1 MTVRRPHGWRGVP
14 LAVTEQVFDT
24 GRVAVPAPD
33 LVALRQLGE
42 RVRPLS
48 AAAERVLPVP
58 PAFAGLIPQGG
69 LVRGST
75 VVTSG
80 SAATSLALALAGPAT
95 AGGSWCAAIGI
106 AHLGLLA
113 AAELGVVLSRTLL
126 IAEPE
131 PQEWAGTVA
140 ALLDA
145 VEVVLVQPTA
155 PITPTVQR
163 RLVARAR
170 DRGSVLVQAGGHPGV
185 WAAQPDLTVAAGTSR
200 WEGVGVGHGRLR
212 ARRVEISV
220 SGRRGAVRPR
230 AAELWLPGPEGQIAL
245 VAPAR
250 PAADPTARPAL
261 EVPAWRDAG

>member
-1 MTVRRPHGWRGVP
+1 M
-14 LAVTEQVFDT
+14 
-24 GRVAVPAPD
+24 AVPAPD
-33 LVALRQLGE
+33 LVALRELGE

-80 SAATSLALALAGPAT
+80 SAASSLALALAWPAT
-95 AGGSWCAAIGI
+95 AAGSWCAVVGV

-113 AAELGVVLSRTLL
+113 AAELGVALERTLL
-126 IAEPE
+126 IADPG

-145 VEVVLVQPTA
+145 VEVVLVQPTGS
-155 PITPTVQR
+155 ISPTTQR

-170 DRGSVLVQAGGHPGV
+170 DRGSVLLQAGGRPEV
-185 WAAQPDLTVAAGTSR
+185 WAAQPDLAVASGASR
-200 WEGVGVGHGRLR
+200 WEGVGIGHGRLR
-212 ARRVEISV
+212 ARRVAVQV

-230 AAELWLPGPEGQIAL
+230 EAELWLPGPDGQVAL
-245 VAPAR
+245 AAPAR
-250 PAADPTARPAL
+250 PVGGADDLAAGRTTDRTADRRMLDA
-261 EVPAWRDAG
+261 PAWRDAG

>member
-1 MTVRRPHGWRGVP
+1 M
-14 LAVTEQVFDT
+14 
-24 GRVAVPAPD
+24 AVPAPD
-33 LVALRQLGE
+33 LVALRELGE

-80 SAATSLALALAGPAT
+80 SAASSLALALAGPAT
-95 AGGSWCAAIGI
+95 AAGSWCAVVGV

-113 AAELGVVLSRTLL
+113 AAELGVALERTLL
-126 IAEPE
+126 FADPG

-145 VEVVLVQPTA
+145 VEVVLVQPTGS
-155 PITPTVQR
+155 ISPTTQR

-170 DRGSVLVQAGGHPGV
+170 DRGSVLLQAGGRPEV
-185 WAAQPDLTVAAGTSR
+185 WAAQPDLAVASGASR
-200 WEGVGVGHGRLR
+200 WEGVGIGHGRLR
-212 ARRVEISV
+212 ARRVAVQV

-230 AAELWLPGPEGQIAL
+230 EAELWLPGPDGQVAL
-245 VAPAR
+245 AAPAR
-250 PAADPTARPAL
+250 PVGGADDLAAGRTTERTADRRMLDA
-261 EVPAWRDAG
+261 PAWRDAG

>member
-1 MTVRRPHGWRGVP
+1 M
-14 LAVTEQVFDT
+14 FDT
-24 GRVAVPAPD
+24 GGVAVPAPD

-48 AAAERVLPVP
+48 AAAERTLPVP

-95 AGGSWCAAIGI
+95 AAGSWCAVVGV

-113 AAELGVVLSRTLL
+113 AAELGVALERTLL
-126 IAEPE
+126 IADPG
-131 PQEWAGTVA
+131 PQEWGGTVA

-145 VEVVLVQPTA
+145 VEIVLVQPTA
-155 PITPTVQR
+155 SITPTVQR

-170 DRGSVLVQAGGHPGV
+170 DRGSVLLQAGGRSEV

-200 WEGVGVGHGRLR
+200 WEGVGIGHGRLR
-212 ARRVEISV
+212 ARRVPVSV

-230 AAELWLPGPEGQIAL
+230 EAELWLPGPDGQIA
-245 VAPAR
+245 VAAPAR
-250 PAADPTARPAL
+250 PAVDAGDPPAL
-261 EVPAWRDAG
+261 AAPAWRDAG

>member
-1 MTVRRPHGWRGVP
+1 M
-14 LAVTEQVFDT
+14 
-24 GRVAVPAPD
+24 AVPAPD
-33 LVALRQLGE
+33 LAALRELGE

-80 SAATSLALALAGPAT
+80 SAASSLALALAGPAT
-95 AGGSWCAAIGI
+95 AAGSWCAVVGA

-113 AAELGVVLSRTLL
+113 AAELGVALERTLL
-126 IAEPE
+126 IADPG

-145 VEVVLVQPTA
+145 VEVVVVQPTGS
-155 PITPTVQR
+155 ITPTVQR

-170 DRGSVLVQAGGHPGV
+170 DRGSVLLQAGGCSEV
-185 WAAQPDLTVAAGTSR
+185 WASRPDLAVDSGASR
-200 WEGVGVGHGRLR
+200 WE
-212 ARRVEISV
+212 
-220 SGRRGAVRPR
+220 
-230 AAELWLPGPEGQIAL
+230 
-245 VAPAR
+245 
-250 PAADPTARPAL
+250 
-261 EVPAWRDAG
+261 

>member
-1 MTVRRPHGWRGVP
+1 M
-14 LAVTEQVFDT
+14 
-24 GRVAVPAPD
+24 AVPAPD
-33 LVALRQLGE
+33 LAALRELGE

-80 SAATSLALALAGPAT
+80 SAASSLALALAGPAT
-95 AGGSWCAAIGI
+95 AAGSWCAVVGV

-113 AAELGVVLSRTLL
+113 AAELGVALERTLL
-126 IAEPE
+126 IADPG

-145 VEVVLVQPTA
+145 VEVVLVQPTGS
-155 PITPTVQR
+155 ITPTVQR

-170 DRGSVLVQAGGHPGV
+170 DRGSVLLQVGGRSDA
-185 WAAQPDLTVAAGTSR
+185 WAAQPDLAVASGTSR

-212 ARRVEISV
+212 ARRVEVRV
-220 SGRRGAVRPR
+220 SGRRSAVRPR
-230 AAELWLPGPEGQIAL
+230 VAELWLPGPEGQIAL
-245 VAPAR
+245 AAPAR
-250 PAADPTARPAL
+250 PVAGAEGRPVAAVADASA
-261 EVPAWRDAG
+261 PAWRDAG